1 MDYKLYLDQPCE
13 GRLGMSTYYMYEDD
27 VLEIRWCGER
37 QWHHLPAPAAVIV
50 QCHGCAPEVVPMQWP
65 SVFRWRVMW
74 LCGVKKQGRCS
85 TMAEYVETCKRFNH
99 EKLRHIGG
107 NGWQYLVHNAD
118 NVLIYKKGGGE
129 FIFNF
134 DPDRSYEGYFVPVAE
149 EGEYRVILST
159 DDYCYGGQGRVAH
172 QSYQAVRQ
180 PDGRIG
186 FMIYLPNRTAIVLKK
201 KPVRK

>member
-13 GRLGMSTYYMYEDD
+13 GRLGMSTYYVYEDD

-74 LCGVKKQGRCS
+74 LCGVKRQGRCS

-107 NGWQYLVHNAD
+107 NGWQIALHTGRA
-118 NVLIYKKGGGE
+118 GRE
-129 FIFNF
+129 HA
-134 DPDRSYEGYFVPVAE
+134 VAAWINGRMSNE
-149 EGEYRVILST
+149 E
-159 DDYCYGGQGRVAH
+159 
-172 QSYQAVRQ
+172 
-180 PDGRIG
+180 
-186 FMIYLPNRTAIVLKK
+186 
-201 KPVRK
+201 VRKMVAASGVTIPEWFQKRVLGF